1 MQVPCPLPW
10 MKGCLALSSSGVFLL
25 CPGMNK
31 ESCVGFFFFFR
42 EVSGFCDVTQLNW
55 AGTKLN
61 SWITPNNQPIALFTR
76 REKLGTSFN

>member
-31 ESCVGFFFFFR
+31 ESCVGFFFFSVKSQ
-42 EVSGFCDVTQLNW
+42 VSVMLLSLTGQAQNLIHELHPTTNLLHCSQGGRN
-55 AGTKLN
+55 
-61 SWITPNNQPIALFTR
+61 
-76 REKLGTSFN
+76 